1 MRVGQKSE
9 VRKQKRL
16 GVKEV
21 LHDKEGGGAHA
32 TT

>member
-1 MRVGQKSE
+1 MEQKLE

-32 TT
+32 MS